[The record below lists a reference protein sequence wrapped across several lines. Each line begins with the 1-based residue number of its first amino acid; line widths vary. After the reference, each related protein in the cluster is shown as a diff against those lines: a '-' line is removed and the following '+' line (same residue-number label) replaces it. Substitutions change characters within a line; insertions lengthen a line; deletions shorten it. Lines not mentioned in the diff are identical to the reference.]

1 MSFEEVK
8 NPIHAGETLLPAR
21 ATKGSAGYDFHI
33 KEDIVLEP
41 NTVHVTWTDVKV
53 KLVDWTFLGVFP
65 RSSLGIKHGVVLANT
80 VGIIDSDYYSNP
92 DNDGN
97 IGIALHNTGTETVYL
112 NKGDKVAQ
120 GILLPYGTFKEEK
133 ISEQR
138 TGGIGST
145 DRKGE

>member
-1 MSFEEVK
+1 M
-8 NPIHAGETLLPAR
+8 PAS
-21 ATKGSAGYDFHI
+21 ATKVSAGYDFHI

-53 KLVDWTFLGVFP
+53 KLVDWVFLGVFP

-97 IGIALHNTGTETVYL
+97 IGIALHNTGSETVYL
-112 NKGDKVAQ
+112 NKGDRVAQ
-120 GILLPYGTFKEEK
+120 GIRLPYMTFAEEK
-133 ISEQR
+133 PTEQR

-145 DRKGE
+145 DKKGD